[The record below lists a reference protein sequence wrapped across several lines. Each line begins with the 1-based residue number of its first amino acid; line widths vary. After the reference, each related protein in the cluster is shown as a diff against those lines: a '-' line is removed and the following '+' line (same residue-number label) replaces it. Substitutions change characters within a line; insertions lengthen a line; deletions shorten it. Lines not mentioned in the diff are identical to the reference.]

1 MTVSTEVDHNQYTGN
16 GVTTSFPYTF
26 RIFKPSEL
34 KVQVADV
41 DENITVLTLDS
52 DYSVTGAGIYSGGT
66 VVLPSPLK
74 NGWQILI
81 ARDLPAT
88 QETDL
93 RNQGKFFAEVHEDA
107 FDKLTMLIQQ
117 CFAELGLALLKPS
130 LMASYYDA
138 KNNRISNLQD
148 PKYGSDAATAQWV
161 EALAGGAIEGTLRAD
176 LAAPDGAGIVGYRD
190 STVYTAL
197 DRLYRSL
204 GGVIISPQ
212 WQPVAGSST
221 ISFSGGLYSFNG
233 VSVIGQNQ
241 NVTTTSSTI
250 CIVVKSDGTYEA
262 RDRYPFDGSLLIAH
276 IKSGTLIELIGN
288 ANKSAFGIAGC
299 PSSIPWLPGELRRIE
314 EQIPIYCALRSDG
327 TLRYWTDFDVS
338 SKKASSG
345 TTYYVDCT
353 SGSDTTGD
361 GTLAKPFQ
369 RIKYAIEK
377 TPAAR
382 TIMIKGGM
390 EYTRD
395 FTWNVSVVDRDI
407 DFIGYDGTPIL
418 STVEPSPTWAAQGSP
433 GVYQYTASLVLNVV
447 DYANLDSYGHA
458 KVLTSVSSL
467 AACISTPGSSY
478 KTGNTLYIHLFDGR
492 APDANSR
499 LVLQLTNGR
508 IQDNSHVYLENI
520 RFKDS
525 FRGFQAEV
533 QTAGKKGYLYAKN
546 CVFDLSVTSNAFNSL
561 GVNCIMQSCTAQY
574 GMQDAFN
581 YHADQNGL
589 GVKPWFI
596 EIGCVGRWSGF
607 DNQPNNN
614 GSTAHDGT
622 VGLRLNGEYY
632 GTFGRVVHDVH
643 DGTVTANFGCYSHDS
658 SRADFIGGACFTAGQ
673 GSDLTGKAK
682 VYLYGCKHSGPNATI
697 TKDGLSEVWI
707 FDTPIGTNAQYTIAN
722 PYSFIH

>member
-1 MTVSTEVDHNQYTGN
+1 MTDITANVVVSMPSQLFTMARSFKAVANGKIYIGKIDTDPVNPENQIQVYVENEDGSHVPVSQPIIINAAGYPVYN
-16 GVTTSFPYTF
+16 GQIAKFVT
-26 RIFKPSEL
+26 
-34 KVQVADV
+34 VQGH
-41 DENITVLTLDS
+41 S
-52 DYSVTGAGIYSGGT
+52 
-66 VVLPSPLK
+66 
-74 NGWQILI
+74 
-81 ARDLPAT
+81 
-88 QETDL
+88 
-93 RNQGKFFAEVHEDA
+93 
-107 FDKLTMLIQQ
+107 
-117 CFAELGLALLKPS
+117 
-130 LMASYYDA
+130 MAVYDA
-138 KNNRISNLQD
+138 YGAQQFYFSN
-148 PKYGSDAATAQWV
+148 V
-161 EALAGGAIEGTLRAD
+161 LRYSPDQLRYD
-176 LAAPDGAGIVGYRD
+176 LSQPDGAKLVGFKDTNVYDAISSISVDFSALGESNGATLVGYRD

-212 WQPVAGSST
+212 WKPVAGSST

-276 IKSGTLIELIGN
+276 IKSGTLVELIGN

-299 PSSIPWLPGELRRIE
+299 PSSIPWFPGELRRIE

-327 TLRYWTDFDVS
+327 TLRYWTDYDVAV
-338 SKKASSG
+338 KKASSG

-353 SGSDTTGD
+353 NGSDTTGD
-361 GTLAKPFQ
+361 GTQAKPFQ
-369 RIKYAIEK
+369 RIRYAIEK

-395 FTWNVSVVDRDI
+395 FTWNVSVVDREL

-418 STVEPSPTWAAQGSP
+418 STVEPAATWAAQGSA
-433 GVYQYTASLVLNVV
+433 GVYQYTGNLVLNVV

-458 KVLTSVSSL
+458 QVLTPVASL
-467 AACISTPGSSY
+467 ADCVSTPGSSY

-492 APDANSR
+492 APDSNSR

-508 IQDNSHVYLENI
+508 IQDNSKVYIENI
-520 RFKDS
+520 HFKDS

-546 CVFDLSVTSNAFNSL
+546 CIFDLSVTRNAFNSL
-561 GVNCIMQSCTAQY
+561 GVNCIMQNCTAQY

-589 GVKPWFI
+589 GIKPWFI
-596 EIGCVGRWSGF
+596 EIGCTGRWSGF
-607 DNQPNNN
+607 DNLPNNN

-622 VGLRLNGEYY
+622 VGIRLNGEYY

-682 VYLYGCKHSGPNATI
+682 LYLYGCSHGGPNASI

-707 FDTPIGTNAQYTIAN
+707 FDTPIGANAQYTIAS
-722 PYSFIH
+722 PYTFIQ

>member
-1 MTVSTEVDHNQYTGN
+1 
-16 GVTTSFPYTF
+16 
-26 RIFKPSEL
+26 
-34 KVQVADV
+34 
-41 DENITVLTLDS
+41 
-52 DYSVTGAGIYSGGT
+52 
-66 VVLPSPLK
+66 
-74 NGWQILI
+74 
-81 ARDLPAT
+81 
-88 QETDL
+88 
-93 RNQGKFFAEVHEDA
+93 
-107 FDKLTMLIQQ
+107 
-117 CFAELGLALLKPS
+117 
-130 LMASYYDA
+130 
-138 KNNRISNLQD
+138 
-148 PKYGSDAATAQWV
+148 
-161 EALAGGAIEGTLRAD
+161 
-176 LAAPDGAGIVGYRD
+176 
-190 STVYTAL
+190 
-197 DRLYRSL
+197 
-204 GGVIISPQ
+204 SPQ
-212 WQPVAGSST
+212 WKPVAGSST

-276 IKSGTLIELIGN
+276 IKSGTLVELIGN

-299 PSSIPWLPGELRRIE
+299 PSSIPWFPGELRRIE

-327 TLRYWTDFDVS
+327 TLRYWTDYDVAV
-338 SKKASSG
+338 KKASSG

-353 SGSDTTGD
+353 NGSDTTGD
-361 GTLAKPFQ
+361 GTQAKPFQ

-395 FTWNVSVVDRDI
+395 FTWNVSVVDREL

-418 STVEPSPTWAAQGSP
+418 STVEPVATWAAQGSA
-433 GVYQYTASLVLNVV
+433 GVYQYTGNLVLNVV

-458 KVLTSVSSL
+458 QVLTPVASL
-467 AACISTPGSSY
+467 ADCVSTPGSSY

-492 APDANSR
+492 APDSNSR

-508 IQDNSHVYLENI
+508 IQDNSKVYIENI
-520 RFKDS
+520 HFKDS

-533 QTAGKKGYLYAKN
+533 QTVGKKGYLYAKN
-546 CVFDLSVTSNAFNSL
+546 CIFDLSVTRNAFNSL
-561 GVNCIMQSCTAQY
+561 GVNCIMQNCTAQY

-589 GVKPWFI
+589 GIKPWFI
-596 EIGCVGRWSGF
+596 EIGCTGRWSGF
-607 DNQPNNN
+607 DNLPNNN

-622 VGLRLNGEYY
+622 VGIRLNGEYY